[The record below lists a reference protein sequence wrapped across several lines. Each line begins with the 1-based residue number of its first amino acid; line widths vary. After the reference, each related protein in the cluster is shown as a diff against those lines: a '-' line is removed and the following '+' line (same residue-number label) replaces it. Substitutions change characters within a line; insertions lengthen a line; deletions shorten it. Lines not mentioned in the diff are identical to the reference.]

1 MKMKKIFFYC
11 AALAGML
18 SFSGC
23 SDDFSYDTLD
33 GEGRV
38 LLRPVL
44 NSDVQVKSRA
54 AETNDELAESA
65 VIWISNSKG
74 VVRKYNGFSNV
85 PAAGVNLVSDNYTA
99 EVWAGDSVPA
109 SFDVRQFKGLEKFT
123 VSKGSTQQVEI
134 ICKIANSVVEVKYA
148 DGIENIISD
157 PVVTVGHKAGS
168 LTYEGFDAAGK
179 LGYFMMPS
187 FDPDLKVSFTAT
199 NIDNGQEV
207 KLDEVIKDA
216 QPTTKYVLN
225 ISHKAADPEE
235 FGGALFSI
243 TIDKEELTVE
253 EQIEFFAAPTIKG
266 TNFDITK
273 NVTGKRGTIT
283 EKKLWIAATSPLK
296 NVVVSCPAFT
306 QYLTIGGNDF
316 DVLNMTDAV
325 KEQLAA
331 HGFTHQLFTHENDAE
346 ATDDEKR
353 YQEMKITFS
362 DAFLAL
368 FPDGNYTFT
377 ISATDENQR
386 TSQAEINLVVS
397 DDKVKTSRAKSAE
410 VWATTATLTG
420 TIAQEGQTG
429 LGFNYREVGS
439 QQWETIMYT
448 PAAPVKRRSISS
460 RAMSVGDTFTVELT
474 DLKPSTAYEYRA
486 ICDGFE
492 GQIFTFTTW
501 ADEKPQL
508 QNAGFEEWN
517 TSSKAYLACT
527 DESSMFW
534 DTGNHGSATM
544 NKNVTTPD
552 ENIKHGGNYSAK
564 LSSQFVGI
572 GSIGKFAAGNIFV
585 GKYLGTDGTDGI
597 LGFGRPFTGRP
608 KALKG
613 YVRYEPGTVEY
624 PKSNFPSE
632 LAGEIE
638 KGKPDK
644 GQIYVALTDDSANKT
659 EKDFTAPFI
668 IKTKTKQ
675 LFDRNASN
683 VIAYGQLTLSTT
695 TEGSG
700 MVEFTIPLEYRD
712 RYCDEEVAPTHI
724 IVVCSA
730 SKGGD
735 YFAGGNSTM
744 WVDDFEL
751 VY

>member
-109 SFDVRQFKGLEKFT
+109 SFDVRQFKGMEKFT

-148 DGIENIISD
+148 DGIENLISN
-157 PVVTVGHKAGS
+157 PVITVGHKAGS

-253 EQIEFFAAPTIKG
+253 EQIEFFAAPTIRG

-325 KEQLAA
+325 KDQLVA

-346 ATDDEKR
+346 ATDVEKR

-386 TSQAEINLVVS
+386 TSQVEINIVVS
-397 DDKVKTSRAKSAE
+397 DDKVSVSAE
-410 VWATTATLTG
+410 NAEQIYYATYATSTTLSA
-420 TIAQEGQTG
+420 TIAVQDATG
-429 LGFNYREVGS
+429 LGFNYRELGT
-439 QQWETIMYT
+439 QTWEKVLYEETKSI
-448 PAAPVKRRSISS
+448 RRRASS
-460 RAMSVGDTFTVELT
+460 RAIEVGSTYTVALT
-474 DLKPSTAYEYRA
+474 GLKSGTTYEYQA

-492 GQIFTFTTW
+492 GPVKTFTTEI
-501 ADEKPQL
+501 ASQL
-508 QNAGFEEWN
+508 PNSGFEEW
-517 TSSKAYLACT
+517 SSATKPQLIYG
-527 DESSMFW
+527 DNGEMFW
-534 DTGNHGSATM
+534 DSGNHGSKLAGIDL
-544 NKNVTTPD
+544 TTPD
-552 ENIKHGGNYSAK
+552 SEIKHSGNYAAK
-564 LSSQFVGI
+564 LASQKATVFG
-572 GSIGKFAAGNIFV
+572 IGKFAAGNLFI
-585 GKYLGTDGTDGI
+585 GKYLKTQGTNGI
-597 LGFGRPFTGRP
+597 IGWGRPFTSRP
-608 KALKG
+608 SALKG
-613 YVRYEPGTVEY
+613 YVKYIPGLVEFY
-624 PKSNFPSE
+624 DNSIP
-632 LAGEIE
+632 ADYGIE
-638 KGKPDK
+638 KGKNDI
-644 GQIYVALTDDSANKT
+644 GQIFIALVDETTETAEGENWPITINTQSKKLFNKNAAN
-659 EKDFTAPFI
+659 I
-668 IKTKTKQ
+668 
-675 LFDRNASN
+675 
-683 VIAYGQLTLSTT
+683 IAYGELEFKQATDG
-695 TEGSG
+695 EGLI
-700 MVEFTIPLEYRD
+700 EFNIPLTYRKHD
-712 RYCDEEVAPTHI
+712 IKPSN
-724 IVVCSA
+724 IVLVCSA

-735 YFAGGNSTM
+735 YFTGGNSTM